1 MDALKESLAR
11 RPVPGKKPP
20 AKVERPATTAPAK
33 LERAEK
39 KAQAGRK

>member
-11 RPVPGKKPP
+11 RPAPAKKPP
-20 AKVERPATTAPAK
+20 VKVERSAAAASARA
-33 LERAEK
+33 ERPEK

>member
-11 RPVPGKKPP
+11 RPTPGKKPP
-20 AKVERPATTAPAK
+20 AKVERPAAASAK
-33 LERAEK
+33 VERIEK